1 MMKDQIAINATVKD
15 GKIHFKNKLNET
27 RFNKFFQQF
36 KDDTRLEIFVSAND
50 KKGSISQLSRLH
62 ASIRELASDLGYTFA
77 EMKLQVKRKA
87 GLCLVS
93 DGTEY
98 CKSFGKCDH
107 AELNLAIQ
115 ACIELGDFNGINL
128 R

>member
-1 MMKDQIAINATVKD
+1 MMKDQIVINATVKD
-15 GKIHFKNKLNET
+15 GKLHFKNKLNET
-27 RFNKFFQQF
+27 KFNKFFQKF

-62 ASIRELASDLGYTFA
+62 ASIRELASDLGYTFE

-87 GLCLVS
+87 GLCFVS
-93 DGTEY
+93 NRTEY
-98 CKSFGKCDH
+98 CKSFAECDH